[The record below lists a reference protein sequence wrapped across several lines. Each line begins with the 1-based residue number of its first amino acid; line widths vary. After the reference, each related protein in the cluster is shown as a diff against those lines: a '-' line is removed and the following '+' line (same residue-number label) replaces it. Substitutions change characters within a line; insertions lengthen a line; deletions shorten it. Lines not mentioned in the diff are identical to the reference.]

1 MLYAQKIGLIECN
14 PTMCNTC
21 IFVEFK
27 IGQTFD
33 PTNRTQD
40 DKSLQYQKLFSGIFI
55 HIYILGKFK
64 SNREGGMNHTPP
76 LSPSRNKVKKWN
88 PQSCSC
94 RLGKTSLQN
103 VGCWI
108 KLKQIEIENV
118 GWRIKLKRLIL
129 HNGTNLLFLYTAL
142 IGTFIWFIYFLICL
156 VKLISTCD
164 EFALLM

>member
-1 MLYAQKIGLIECN
+1 MCSPSIQLPFDIKIFNDVIIFLLISSFLKLGVENWSTFAKSTFAFCMLYAQKIDLIECN
-14 PTMCNTC
+14 PTICNTC

-76 LSPSRNKVKKWN
+76 LPPSRNTVKKWN

-103 VGCWI
+103 VGC
-108 KLKQIEIENV
+108 
-118 GWRIKLKRLIL
+118 
-129 HNGTNLLFLYTAL
+129 
-142 IGTFIWFIYFLICL
+142 
-156 VKLISTCD
+156 
-164 EFALLM
+164 